1 MEKHVFSDKSIY
13 VFARTISSQPMGLAY
28 HRPEKWADAFHCFA
42 NVIKKVQQDGGN
54 ASFGWTFSCRIMSD
68 AHELGYLIATHHAV
82 WHAPDG
88 RLVDVTPFHIDVKH
102 HPYAPTGD
110 VLFLVDDK
118 AKPVVVEKK
127 AQAPLPL
134 KFFPLSNDDR
144 LIAHIEEM
152 RDKEEQQCKDIYQ
165 GKLEGV
171 EKMLF

>member
-1 MEKHVFSDKSIY
+1 VFSDKSINS
-13 VFARTISSQPMGLAY
+13 FARTISSQPMGLAY
-28 HRPEKWADAFHCFA
+28 HRPEKWAHAFHCFA

-54 ASFGWTFSCRIMSD
+54 ARFGWTFSCRIMSD
-68 AHELGYLIATHHAV
+68 APDLGYLIATHHAV

-88 RLVDVTPFHIDVKH
+88 RLVDVTPFHTDAKH

-118 AKPVVVEKK
+118 AKPVVVGKN
-127 AQAPLPL
+127 ALAPLPL

-144 LIAHIEEM
+144 LIAHIEEI

-165 GKLEGV
+165 GKLGGV
-171 EKMLF
+171 EKTLF